1 MTNAKENSRERKR
14 DVRRAR
20 AQSRDQSSLG
30 VKQLRSESRRS
41 DLCQLLKEIRR
52 QDRLDLVRQIL
63 DRHAEPVEKEMRDVG
78 RDFGILMSEESEHR
92 CA

>member
-1 MTNAKENSRERKR
+1 MRKKVVERGRETYAVHVHRPEISLPCMQ
-14 DVRRAR
+14 D
-20 AQSRDQSSLG
+20 SSE
-30 VKQLRSESRRS
+30 ESSRS

-52 QDRLDLVRQIL
+52 QDGLDLVRQVL

-78 RDFGILMSEESEHR
+78 RDLGILMREKSEQR